1 MSFHIEANPPPQPLS
16 FPYTELSLEL
26 LKAGQKQHNYIL
38 I

>member
-1 MSFHIEANPPPQPLS
+1 MSFYIEATCPPNPLS

-26 LKAGQKQHNYIL
+26 QKAGQKQHNYIL